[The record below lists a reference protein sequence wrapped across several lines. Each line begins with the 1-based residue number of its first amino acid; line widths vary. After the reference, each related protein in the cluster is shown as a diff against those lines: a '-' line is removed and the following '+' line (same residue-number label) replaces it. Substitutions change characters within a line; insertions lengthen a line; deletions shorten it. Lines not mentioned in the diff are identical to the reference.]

1 MIAKLKGLLDST
13 GDGFAVIDVQGVGYL
28 VACSSRTLSRMGG
41 AGSAVALDIE
51 TQWREDGPHLYGFA
65 DSSERDWFKILVNVQ
80 GVGGKVAL
88 AILGTLAPDQLAQ
101 AIAAGDKPALS
112 RAPGVGPKLAA
123 RIVSELKDKVGGI
136 ALGKPPPKAG
146 ESLGAPI
153 VLAGEGGPL
162 ADAVSA
168 LVNLGYGRSEAFAA
182 VARAQGKLG
191 DDAEIGDLIKAGLK
205 ELSK

>member
-1 MIAKLKGLLDST
+1 M
-13 GDGFAVIDVQGVGYL
+13 
-28 VACSSRTLSRMGG
+28 
-41 AGSAVALDIE
+41 ALDIE

-65 DSSERDWFKILVNVQ
+65 EAGERDWFRLLIGVQ

-101 AIAAGDKPALS
+101 AIAAQDKTALS

-123 RIVSELKDKVGGI
+123 RILAELKDKVGGFAII
-136 ALGKPPPKAG
+136 APKGG
-146 ESLGAPI
+146 ETLGAPVI
-153 VLAGEGGPL
+153 LPGEGGPM

-168 LVNLGYGRSEAFAA
+168 LCNLGYGRSEAFAA
-182 VARAQGKLG
+182 VARVQPKLSG
-191 DDAEIGDLIKAGLK
+191 DAEIGDVIKAALK

>member
-13 GDGFAVIDVQGVGYL
+13 GEGFAVIDVQGVGYL
-28 VACSSRTLSRMGG
+28 VACSNRTLSRLGG
-41 AGSAVALDIE
+41 IGQAVALDVE

-65 DSSERDWFKILVNVQ
+65 EKTERDWFKILINVQ

-88 AILGTLAPDQLAQ
+88 AVLGTLPPDQLAQ
-101 AIAAGDKPALS
+101 ALAAQDKAALS

-123 RIVSELKDKVGGI
+123 RIVAELKDKAGGI
-136 ALGKPPPKAG
+136 ALGVPKPG
-146 ESLGAPI
+146 EAMGAPVI
-153 VLAGEGGPL
+153 LPGEGGPL

-168 LVNLGYGRSEAFAA
+168 LTNLGYGRTEAFAA
-182 VARAQGKLG
+182 VARIQGKLG
-191 DDAEIGDLIKAGLK
+191 EDAEIGDIIKAALK

>member
-1 MIAKLKGLLDST
+1 MIAKLKGLVDSV

-28 VACSSRTLSRMGG
+28 VACSSRTLSRLGG
-41 AGSAVALDIE
+41 AGSPVSLDVE

-65 DSSERDWFKILVNVQ
+65 DAAERSWFGTLVGVQ

-88 AILGTLAPDQLAQ
+88 AILGTLSPDQLAQ
-101 AIAAGDKPALS
+101 AIAAQDKTALS

-123 RIVSELKDKVGGI
+123 RLVSELKDKVGGI
-136 ALGKPPPKAG
+136 ALGKPAKAG

-168 LVNLGYGRSEAFAA
+168 LSNLGYGRSEAFAA

-191 DDAEIGDLIKAGLK
+191 DGVDIGELIKAALK
-205 ELSK
+205 DLSK

>member
-13 GDGFAVIDVQGVGYL
+13 GEGVAVIDVQGVGYL
-28 VACSSRTLSRMGG
+28 VACSNRTLSRLGG
-41 AGSAVALDIE
+41 VGSAVALDVE

-65 DSSERDWFKILVNVQ
+65 EISERDWFKILINVQ

-101 AIAAGDKPALS
+101 AIAAQDKAALS

-136 ALGKPPPKAG
+136 ALGKPSKAG

>member
-1 MIAKLKGLLDST
+1 MIAKLKGLLDSA

-28 VACSSRTLSRMGG
+28 VACSIRTLSRMGG
-41 AGSAVALDIE
+41 AGSAVVLDIE

-101 AIAAGDKPALS
+101 AIAAQDKPALS

-136 ALGKPPPKAG
+136 ALGKPSKAG

-182 VARAQGKLG
+182 VARAQSKLG
-191 DDAEIGDLIKAGLK
+191 DEAEIGDLIKAGLK

>member
-13 GDGFAVIDVQGVGYL
+13 GEGWAVIDVNGVGYL
-28 VACSSRTLSRMGG
+28 VACSNRTLSRLGG
-41 AGSAVALDIE
+41 TGLAVSLEVE

-65 DSSERDWFKILVNVQ
+65 EVAERDWFRILINVQ

-88 AILGTLAPDQLAQ
+88 AILGTLTPDQLSQ
-101 AIAAGDKPALS
+101 AIAAQDKAALS

-123 RIVSELKDKVGGI
+123 RIVAELKDKVGGI
-136 ALGKPPPKAG
+136 AFGVSKPG
-146 ESLGAPI
+146 EAMGAPVI
-153 VLAGEGGPL
+153 LPGEGGPL

-168 LVNLGYGRSEAFAA
+168 LANLGYGRSEAFAA

-191 DDAEIGDLIKAGLK
+191 EGAEIGALIKAGLK
-205 ELSK
+205 ELST

>member
-1 MIAKLKGLLDST
+1 MIAKLKGLLDSS

-41 AGSAVALDIE
+41 AGSAVALDVE

-65 DSSERDWFKILVNVQ
+65 DAQERDWFKILVNVQ

-88 AILGTLAPDQLAQ
+88 AILGTLVPDQLAQ
-101 AIAAGDKPALS
+101 AIAAQDKAALS

-123 RIVSELKDKVGGI
+123 RVVSELKDKVGGI
-136 ALGKPPPKAG
+136 ALGKVSKAG

-168 LVNLGYGRSEAFAA
+168 LCNLGYGRSEAFAA
-182 VARAQGKLG
+182 VARAQSKLG
-191 DDAEIGDLIKAGLK
+191 EDAEIGDLIKAGLK
-205 ELSK
+205 ELST